1 MRFNPK
7 HKSTT
12 MKHKIFYFVLLL
24 SLFSFQNINAQ
35 KKGFYENVQK
45 KNINK
50 LLDDFNQFAAQA
62 DYDKYFACYADE
74 STFIGTDATEVWN
87 KKEFMD
93 WAKPFFDK
101 GKAWSFTSLKRNI
114 YFSADGN
121 YAWFDEVLD
130 TQMKICRGSGVLE
143 KIKGQWKVKQYVLSM
158 TIPNEV
164 VDEVVKTKSPIEDQL
179 IKKLKE
185 K

>member
-1 MRFNPK
+1 
-7 HKSTT
+7 
-12 MKHKIFYFVLLL
+12 MKKIFSFTVLMILMIF
-24 SLFSFQNINAQ
+24 SSTLFSQ

-45 KNINK
+45 KNVAK
-50 LLDDFNQFAAQA
+50 VLDDLNLFAAKT
-62 DYDKYFACYADE
+62 DYKNYFDLFASE

-101 GKAWSFTSLKRNI
+101 GSAWNFTSLKRNI
-114 YFSADGN
+114 TFSSDGK

-143 KIKGQWKVKQYVLSM
+143 KIGNQWKIRQYVLSA
-158 TIPNEV
+158 TVPNEV
-164 VDEVVKTKSPIEDQL
+164 IDEVTKMKAALEDPIIADL
-179 IKKLKE
+179 KKK
-185 K
+185 